1 MNEAQQVELVKTFSN
16 AFGPSGFEQPVV
28 RAYRDAVADFGTT
41 TIDGMFNALTVLNGN
56 TGKRPVVQLDA
67 HADEV
72 GLLVQAVRPSG
83 LIKFVTLGG
92 WVPTNVPA
100 MAVTIR
106 NKRGEYIPGVVA
118 TKPPHF
124 MTAAERNAVPQIA
137 EMSIDVG
144 SSSREET
151 INDFGIDTGCPIV
164 PTVDCQFD
172 AKHGMFFGKAFDDRI
187 GAAAMVNTLANV
199 AEAAL
204 SVDVVAGLSTQEE
217 VGLRGAYVTAR
228 KVEPDLAIVLEG
240 CPADDTFEPD
250 WLSQTR
256 MKGGPMLR
264 DMDTTFIVN
273 PQFQQFAADLADE
286 LHLPYTR
293 AVRTGGGQNGAAIG
307 YWKGVPTIVVGIPVR
322 YEHSAF
328 NYTALSDFQTSVS
341 LVSALLKRLDAATI
355 ASFSSVD

>member
-1 MNEAQQVELVKTFSN
+1 MDKQQQIELVKQFSD
-16 AFGPSGFEQPVV
+16 AYGVPGFEQDVIKL
-28 RAYRDAVADFGTT
+28 YRDQMAPYGTT
-41 TIDGMFNALTVLNGN
+41 TIDGMFNALTARHGN
-56 TGKRPVVQLDA
+56 TGDRPVVQMDA

-72 GLLVQAVRPSG
+72 GLMVQAIRPSG

-100 MAVTIR
+100 MRVVVR

-124 MTAAERNAVPQIA
+124 MTAAERNQVPTIA
-137 EMSIDVG
+137 GMSIDVG
-144 SSSREET
+144 SVSSEET
-151 INDFGIDTGCPIV
+151 INDFAIDTGCPIFPDV
-164 PTVDCQFD
+164 QCSYDDQ
-172 AKHGMFFGKAFDDRI
+172 HGMFFGKAFDDRV
-187 GAAAMVNTLANV
+187 GAAALIDTFDNLKDDQ
-199 AEAAL
+199 L
-204 SVDVVAGLSTQEE
+204 KVDVVAGLSTQEE

-228 KVEPDLAIVLEG
+228 KVDPDLAIVYEG
-240 CPADDTFEPD
+240 VPADDTFEPD

-264 DMDTTFIVN
+264 DLDTTYIAN
-273 PQFQQFAADLADE
+273 PNFQQFAADLADE

-322 YEHSAF
+322 YEHTAYNF
-328 NYTALSDFQTSVS
+328 TALSDFQVS
-341 LVSALLKRLDAATI
+341 SQLGTEILRRLDKETI
-355 ASFSSVD
+355 ESFNRVD

>member
-1 MNEAQQVELVKTFSN
+1 MQEAEQIQLIQNFSN
-16 AFGPSGFEQPVV
+16 AFGPSGYEQPVV
-28 RAYRDAVADFGTT
+28 RLYRDAVAPYGTT
-41 TIDGMFNALTVLNGN
+41 TIDGMFNALTARNGN

-100 MAVTIR
+100 MSVTIR
-106 NKRGEYIPGVVA
+106 NKRGEYVQGVVA

-124 MTAAERNAVPQIA
+124 MTAAERNTVPQIA

-144 SSSREET
+144 STSREET

-164 PTVDCQFD
+164 PTVACQFD
-172 AKHGMFFGKAFDDRI
+172 AKHGVFFGKAFDDRI
-187 GAAAMVNTLANV
+187 GCAALVDTLATLDG
-199 AEAAL
+199 EAL
-204 SVDVVAGLSTQEE
+204 GVDVVAGLSTQEE

-228 KVEPDLAIVLEG
+228 KVEADLAIVFEG

-264 DMDTTFIVN
+264 DMDTTYIAN

-307 YWKGVPTIVVGIPVR
+307 YWKGIPTIVVGIPVR
-322 YEHSAF
+322 YEHTAF
-328 NYTALSDFQTSVS
+328 NYTALSDFQASTQ
-341 LVSALLKRLDAATI
+341 LVQTLLRRLDAATI